1 MEKLIIRKLAFVL
14 AATVALGVAAS
25 AQAPKTIS
33 ITIRNTDN
41 GNLLLRVADMN
52 QSGKMVFGPGSLKQ
66 GSSASLKI
74 IADNAGKGHISWT
87 AMSAPENGEHPLK
100 CGKSDRT
107 GLADGASVNINRAD
121 APSAC

>member
-1 MEKLIIRKLAFVL
+1 MMRKIGLVV
-14 AATVALGVAAS
+14 AATVALSVAAS
-25 AQAPKTIS
+25 AQSPKTIS

-41 GNLLLRVADMN
+41 GNLLLRVADIN
-52 QSGKMVFGPGSLKQ
+52 QSGKLVFGPGALRQ

-74 IADNAGKGHISWT
+74 NADAAGKGHISWN

-121 APSAC
+121 SPSGC